1 MKSFQ
6 LCPALC
12 NPTDYNLPG
21 SSIHGIFQERTL
33 EWVAISFS
41 RRSSQLRD
49 WTQVSCTVGRYFTIW
64 ATREVWGK
72 TYHDT
77 SLRMWKYETNTKRW
91 WGCGPIGTL
100 IHCCWECKMVQPLW
114 KTVWQFLTK
123 LNLLSLCDPA
133 IMLLSIYS
141 KEAKVSVNTKTF
153 IRIFITALFII
164 AQTWKQLRCPLVG
177 KWICKQQDIQT
188 MEYYSVL
195 TRNELSSHEKTWGI
209 FKCILLSGRR
219 QFEKATVWFKLYD
232 ILEKAK
238 YGDNRKISGCHGW
251 GGGKD
256 D

>member
-6 LCPALC
+6 LCPTLC
-12 NPTDYNLPG
+12 NPTDCSLPG

-49 WTQVSCTVGRYFTIW
+49 WTQVSYIVGRYFTIW

-114 KTVWQFLTK
+114 KIVWQFLTILK
-123 LNLLSLCDPA
+123 IELSNVSA
-133 IMLLSIYS
+133 ISILGIYPREV
-141 KEAKVSVNTKTF
+141 KTNVHTKTCIWMF
-153 IRIFITALFII
+153 TAAKL
-164 AQTWKQLRCPLVG
+164 AKKQ
-177 KWICKQQDIQT
+177 KQPKSPST
-188 MEYYSVL
+188 YE
-195 TRNELSSHEKTWGI
+195 
-209 FKCILLSGRR
+209 
-219 QFEKATVWFKLYD
+219 
-232 ILEKAK
+232 
-238 YGDNRKISGCHGW
+238 
-251 GGGKD
+251 
-256 D
+256 